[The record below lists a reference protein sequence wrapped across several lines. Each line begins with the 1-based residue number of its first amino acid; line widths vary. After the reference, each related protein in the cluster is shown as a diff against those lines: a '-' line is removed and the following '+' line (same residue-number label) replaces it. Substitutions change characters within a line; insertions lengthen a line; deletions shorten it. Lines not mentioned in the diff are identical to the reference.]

1 MVRIQEHSHH
11 VKLMFK
17 EHEERLISNQTI
29 QARLSMSALWIHA
42 MTCTL
47 SRCDANLRA
56 GLDGAAA
63 ERELAIVEHLC
74 AIARSEQAAELRA
87 LFVNIDASMK
97 KAAAAA
103 FAASDLLPNSGY
115 SIPEKTPDQ
124 KFFGNGRDIPSQQSQ
139 IPQFGSGSVYKGDMA
154 ALKSH

>member
-17 EHEERLISNQTI
+17 EHEEALITNQMI

-47 SRCDANLRA
+47 SRCDANIRA
-56 GLDGAAA
+56 GLEGTAL

-74 AIARSEQAAELRA
+74 SMARSEQAMELRA
-87 LFVNIDASMK
+87 LFTNNDASLK

-103 FAASDLLPNSGY
+103 FAANDLLPNALY
-115 SIPEKTPDQ
+115 SIPESTPDH
-124 KFFGNGRDIPSQQSQ
+124 KYFGSGRNIEAQQAA
-139 IPQFGSGSVYKGDMA
+139 IPQFGSGSVYAGDMA